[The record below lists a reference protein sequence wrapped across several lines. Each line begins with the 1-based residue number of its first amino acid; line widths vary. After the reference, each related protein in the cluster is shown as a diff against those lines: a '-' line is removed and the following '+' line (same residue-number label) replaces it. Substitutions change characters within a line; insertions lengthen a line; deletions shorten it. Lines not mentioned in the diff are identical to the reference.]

1 MAVNC
6 NSVCG
11 EAVVA
16 ATTSAKKMTKTEIK
30 EDKMFAIRECIE
42 KKVRPLAEMYCKFE
56 ESVNEITHKEAGFRR
71 IIMAPRFIMH
81 DIFYGLCDKVML
93 SRMSSDEKL
102 DVLNKLDL
110 LVNYVRNGAM
120 LSVMSKDE
128 KEWNK
133 TVRCI
138 ADQSMAYHKKRCEK

>member
-93 SRMSSDEKL
+93 SRMSADDKL

-110 LVNYVRNGAM
+110 LVDYVQNGAM
-120 LSVMSKDE
+120 LSIHSENE
-128 KEWNK
+128 KEWNE
-133 TVRCI
+133 TVRHNADLCI
-138 ADQSMAYHKKRCEK
+138 ADHKKRLEK